1 MVNMAGS
8 IAATAT
14 AVVLAAGLGSGG
26 GGIGVGASGPSH
38 WASGN
43 NMTTTRTPIIIETST
58 ISDSGQDFVI
68 PTLPL
73 CSSLNTSS
81 SLYYKGGGGTTTSGG
96 LGVSGT
102 PSTISSDTS
111 INGGGVSIF
120 DETGFYG
127 GDNESQLIYGTD
139 SGTIMMTNN
148 GGGAGNFPGGGG
160 GRSSGRHPSRNVSN
174 ELTIED
180 VKYFTYG
187 ILWPTI
193 CGLGIIGNVLNLI
206 VLNQPN
212 MKGTAYIYMRG

>member
-1 MVNMAGS
+1 MVNMTGS

-26 GGIGVGASGPSH
+26 SFGVGASRPSH
-38 WASGN
+38 WANGN
-43 NMTTTRTPIIIETST
+43 NMTTTSTPIIIENST
-58 ISDSGQDFVI
+58 VSDNGQDFVI

-73 CSSLNTSS
+73 CSALNTTSN
-81 SLYYKGGGGTTTSGG
+81 LYYKGGGGTTTSGG
-96 LGVSGT
+96 LGVPGT
-102 PSTISSDTS
+102 PSTISSDTN

-120 DETGFYG
+120 DETGFFG

-139 SGTIMMTNN
+139 SGTIMMTND
-148 GGGAGNFPGGGG
+148 GGGAGNFPAS